1 MKKQE
6 TAAKTTAQIFRD
18 NICTLFNLLNLLIAI
33 ALIVVH
39 AWSNLFFILVV
50 AMNTIIGIAQE
61 LKAKRLIEKLTLL
74 SQPNACVERNG
85 EALSIPIAEVQEQD
99 ILLLES
105 GNQICADAVVTSG
118 GIEVNESLLTG
129 ESDAIFKKEGDSLLS
144 GSSVISGT
152 CKAQVLRVG
161 SDSYASK
168 LTKEAKKT
176 KAMHSELVGSMR
188 KVIRLTSFCI
198 VPLGILLFLQA
209 LLFRDSSLYDAVVGT
224 SAGLLGMLPKGL
236 YLLISISLAAGII
249 TLSKKNVLVQDLYS
263 LENLAHV
270 DVLCLDKTGTLTE
283 GKMQVENA
291 VLFPETDKALFQ
303 EWIGNFLTHTQ
314 DNNATFQAMHGYFS
328 GMDTLSVTEQIPFSS
343 ERKWS
348 AVTFSGVGTFVVGA
362 PEKLCPDTTLP
373 ELLEYQRAGK
383 RVLLAGITCQTVQK
397 VQPLP
402 AVQLLAMIVLTDPL
416 RANAARTIADFQREG
431 VSVKLISGDNPVT
444 ASAIAQQA
452 GILHGER
459 WVDMRA
465 IDESEIDAAAQQY
478 TVFGRVTPQQK
489 RQLIQ
494 AFHRQKHTVAMT
506 GDGVNDLLALKEADC
521 SISVGQGSDAA
532 RQTAQLVLLDSDFAV
547 LKDVLLEGRRVVH
560 NVTRSAGVF
569 FIKTLYSVLLCAIC
583 LLTNTPFPFVP
594 IQITLVDLIIE
605 GYPSFFL
612 SFLPDSR
619 PVRTRFLPEAIRRAA
634 PNAIAIGVCFLFYLL
649 LHVMG
654 LFGLSG
660 EQTQANALLFLLI
673 GTVGLLGVF
682 KMCQPFTK
690 IKAFF
695 AVTSAAGF
703 YAAIALCLWLQ
714 DHLLH
719 LDILHL
725 AVPTSTTLLFFVL
738 LAILAVLTEQILSRT
753 VFRRKETAGATAFQI
768 DESGDT

>member
-1 MKKQE
+1 MKAKE
-6 TAAKTTAQIFRD
+6 TASKTTAQILRD
-18 NICTLFNLLNLLIAI
+18 NVCTLFNLLNLLIAI
-33 ALIVVH
+33 ALIAVH
-39 AWSNLFFILVV
+39 AWSNLFFIFVIAL
-50 AMNTIIGIAQE
+50 NTIIGIAQE

-74 SQPNACVERNG
+74 SQPNAKIERNG
-85 EALSIPIAEVQEQD
+85 TIRSVPIAEVQEQD

-105 GNQICADAVVTSG
+105 GNQICADAVVRSG

-129 ESDAIFKKEGDSLLS
+129 ESDAIFKKEGDTLLS

-152 CKAQVLRVG
+152 CQATVLHVG
-161 SDSYASK
+161 SDSYAAK

-188 KVIRLTSFCI
+188 KVTRLTSLCI
-198 VPLGILLFLQA
+198 VPLGILLFVQA
-209 LLFRDSSLYDAVVGT
+209 LFFRDSSMYDAVVGT

-283 GKMQVENA
+283 GNMKVEKA
-291 VLFPETDKALFQ
+291 VLFPETDSAMFQ
-303 EWIGNFLTHTQ
+303 EWMGNFLTHTQ
-314 DNNATFQAMHGYFS
+314 DNNATFQAMYTYFN

-343 ERKWS
+343 DRKWS
-348 AVTFSGVGTFVVGA
+348 AMTFSGVGTLVIGA
-362 PEKLCPDTTLP
+362 PEKLCPDKLS
-373 ELLEYQRAGK
+373 ESVLEAQRNGK
-383 RVLLAGITCQTVQK
+383 RVLLAGITQHPVQK
-397 VQPLP
+397 EQPLP
-402 AVQLLAMIVLTDPL
+402 KMQLLAEIILTDPL
-416 RANAARTIADFQREG
+416 RVNAAKTIAAFQQEG
-431 VSVKLISGDNPVT
+431 VSVKLISGDNPMT
-444 ASAIAQQA
+444 ASAMAQQA
-452 GILHGER
+452 GVFQGDR
-459 WVDMRA
+459 WIDMRTVT
-465 IDESEIDAAAQQY
+465 DSEIDAAAEQY

-489 RQLIQ
+489 KQLIQ

-569 FIKTLYSVLLCAIC
+569 FIKTLYSILLCVLC

-594 IQITLVDLIIE
+594 IQITLIDLVIE

-612 SFLPDSR
+612 SFLPDAR
-619 PVRTRFLPEAIRRAA
+619 PVRTKFLPEAIRRAA
-634 PNAIAIGVCFLFYLL
+634 PNALAIGVCFLFYLV
-649 LHVMG
+649 LHAMG
-654 LFGLSG
+654 IFGLSG
-660 EQTQANALLFLLI
+660 EQTQANTLLFLLI

-682 KMCQPFTK
+682 KMCLPFTK
-690 IKAFF
+690 GKAFF
-695 AVTSAAGF
+695 AATSAIGF
-703 YAAIALCLWLQ
+703 YFAIALCLWLQ
-714 DHLLH
+714 QHLLY

-725 AVPTSTTLLFFVL
+725 AVPTGTTLLFFGLFAV
-738 LAILAVLTEQILSRT
+738 LAILTESILSRT
-753 VFRRKETAGATAFQI
+753 LFKQKR
-768 DESGDT
+768 

>member
-1 MKKQE
+1 MKAKE
-6 TAAKTTAQIFRD
+6 TASKTTAQILRD
-18 NICTLFNLLNLLIAI
+18 NVCTLFNLLNLLIAI
-33 ALIVVH
+33 ALIAVH
-39 AWSNLFFILVV
+39 AWSNLFFIFVIAL
-50 AMNTIIGIAQE
+50 NTIIGIAQE

-74 SQPNACVERNG
+74 SQPNAKIERNG
-85 EALSIPIAEVQEQD
+85 TIRSVPIAEVQEQD

-105 GNQICADAVVTSG
+105 GNQICADAVVRSG

-129 ESDAIFKKEGDSLLS
+129 ESDAIFKKEGDTLLS

-152 CKAQVLRVG
+152 CQATVLHVG
-161 SDSYASK
+161 SDSYAAK

-188 KVIRLTSFCI
+188 KVTRLTSLCI
-198 VPLGILLFLQA
+198 VPLGILLFVQA
-209 LLFRDSSLYDAVVGT
+209 LFFRDSSMYDAVVGT

-283 GKMQVENA
+283 GNMKVEKA
-291 VLFPETDKALFQ
+291 VLFPETDSAMFQ
-303 EWIGNFLTHTQ
+303 EWMGNFLTHTQ
-314 DNNATFQAMHGYFS
+314 DNNATFQAMYTYFN

-343 ERKWS
+343 DRKWS
-348 AVTFSGVGTFVVGA
+348 AMTFSGVGTLVIGA
-362 PEKLCPDTTLP
+362 PEKLCPDKLS
-373 ELLEYQRAGK
+373 ESVLEAQRNGK
-383 RVLLAGITCQTVQK
+383 RVLLAGITQHPVQK
-397 VQPLP
+397 EQPLP
-402 AVQLLAMIVLTDPL
+402 KMQLLAEIILTDPL
-416 RANAARTIADFQREG
+416 RVNAAKTIAAFQQEG
-431 VSVKLISGDNPVT
+431 VSVKLISGDNPMT
-444 ASAIAQQA
+444 ASAMAQQA
-452 GILHGER
+452 GVFQGDR
-459 WVDMRA
+459 WIDMRTVT
-465 IDESEIDAAAQQY
+465 DSEIDAAAEQY

-489 RQLIQ
+489 KQLIQ

-569 FIKTLYSVLLCAIC
+569 FIKTLYSILLCVLC

-594 IQITLVDLIIE
+594 IQITLIDLVIE

-619 PVRTRFLPEAIRRAA
+619 PVRTKFLPEAIRRAA
-634 PNAIAIGVCFLFYLL
+634 PNALAIGVCFLFYLV
-649 LHVMG
+649 LHAMG
-654 LFGLSG
+654 IFGLSG
-660 EQTQANALLFLLI
+660 EQTQANTLLFLLI

-682 KMCQPFTK
+682 KMCLPFTK
-690 IKAFF
+690 GKAFF
-695 AVTSAAGF
+695 AATSAIGF
-703 YAAIALCLWLQ
+703 YFAIALCLWLQ
-714 DHLLH
+714 QHLLY

-725 AVPTSTTLLFFVL
+725 AVPTGTTLLFFGLFAV
-738 LAILAVLTEQILSRT
+738 LAILTESILSRT
-753 VFRRKETAGATAFQI
+753 LFKQKR
-768 DESGDT
+768 

>member
-1 MKKQE
+1 MKAKE
-6 TAAKTTAQIFRD
+6 TASKTTAQILRD
-18 NICTLFNLLNLLIAI
+18 NVCTLFNLLNLLIAI
-33 ALIVVH
+33 ALIAVH
-39 AWSNLFFILVV
+39 AWSNLFFIFVIAL
-50 AMNTIIGIAQE
+50 NTIIGIAQE

-74 SQPNACVERNG
+74 SQPNAKIERNG
-85 EALSIPIAEVQEQD
+85 TIRSVPIAEVQEQD

-105 GNQICADAVVTSG
+105 GNQICADAVVRSG

-129 ESDAIFKKEGDSLLS
+129 ESDAIFKKEGDTLLS

-152 CKAQVLRVG
+152 CQATVLHVG
-161 SDSYASK
+161 SDSYAAK

-188 KVIRLTSFCI
+188 KVTRLTSLCI
-198 VPLGILLFLQA
+198 VPLGILLFVQA
-209 LLFRDSSLYDAVVGT
+209 LFFRDSSMYDAVVGT

-236 YLLISISLAAGII
+236 YLLISISLAVGII

-283 GKMQVENA
+283 GNMKVEKA
-291 VLFPETDKALFQ
+291 VLFPETDSAMFQ
-303 EWIGNFLTHTQ
+303 EWMGNFLTHTQ
-314 DNNATFQAMHGYFS
+314 DNNATFQAMYTYFN

-343 ERKWS
+343 DRKWS
-348 AVTFSGVGTFVVGA
+348 AMTFFGVGTLVIGA
-362 PEKLCPDTTLP
+362 PEKLCPDKLS
-373 ELLEYQRAGK
+373 ESVLEAQRNGK
-383 RVLLAGITCQTVQK
+383 RVLLAGITQHPVQK
-397 VQPLP
+397 EQPLP
-402 AVQLLAMIVLTDPL
+402 EIQLLAEVILTDPL
-416 RANAARTIADFQREG
+416 RANAAKTIAAFQQEG
-431 VSVKLISGDNPVT
+431 VSVKLISGDNPMT
-444 ASAIAQQA
+444 ASAMAQQA
-452 GILHGER
+452 GVFQCDR
-459 WVDMRA
+459 WIDMRTVT
-465 IDESEIDAAAQQY
+465 DSEIDAAAEQY

-489 RQLIQ
+489 KRLIQ

-569 FIKTLYSVLLCAIC
+569 FIKTLYSILLCVLC

-594 IQITLVDLIIE
+594 IQITLIDLVIE

-619 PVRTRFLPEAIRRAA
+619 PVRTKFLPEAIRRAA
-634 PNAIAIGVCFLFYLL
+634 PNALAIGVCFLFYLI
-649 LHVMG
+649 LHAMG
-654 LFGLSG
+654 IFGLSG
-660 EQTQANALLFLLI
+660 EQTQANTLLFLLI

-682 KMCQPFTK
+682 KMCLPFTK
-690 IKAFF
+690 GKAFF
-695 AVTSAAGF
+695 AATSAIGF
-703 YAAIALCLWLQ
+703 YFAIALCLWLQ
-714 DHLLH
+714 QHLLY

-725 AVPTSTTLLFFVL
+725 AVPTGTTLLFFGLFAV
-738 LAILAVLTEQILSRT
+738 LAILTESILSRT
-753 VFRRKETAGATAFQI
+753 LFKQKR
-768 DESGDT
+768 

>member
-1 MKKQE
+1 MKSKE

-33 ALIVVH
+33 ALVCVH
-39 AWSNLFFILVV
+39 AWSNLFFVPVV
-50 AMNTIIGIAQE
+50 ALNTIIGIAQE

-74 SQPNACVERNG
+74 SQPSARVERNG
-85 EALSIPIAEVQEQD
+85 ETRSVPIAEVQEQD
-99 ILLLES
+99 MLLLES
-105 GNQICADAVVTSG
+105 GCQICADAVVAEG

-129 ESDAIFKKEGDSLLS
+129 ESDAIFKKPGDSLLS

-152 CKAQVLRVG
+152 CKASVLRVG
-161 SDSYASK
+161 GDSYAAK

-188 KVIRLTSFCI
+188 KVTRLTSFCI
-198 VPLGILLFLQA
+198 VPLGILLFVEA
-209 LLFRDSSLYDAVVGT
+209 LLLRDSSLYDAVVGT

-283 GKMQVENA
+283 GKMQVETA
-291 VLFPETDKALFQ
+291 ELLPGTDADLFQ
-303 EWIGNFLTHTQ
+303 EWMGNFLTHTQ
-314 DNNATFQAMHGYFS
+314 DNNATFQAMHAYFN
-328 GMDTLSVTEQIPFSS
+328 GMDTLHVTEQIPFSS
-343 ERKWS
+343 DRKWS
-348 AVTFSGVGTFVVGA
+348 AMAFSGAGMFVIGA
-362 PEKLCPDTTLP
+362 PEKLCPDAMPP
-373 ELLEYQRAGK
+373 EIMTYQKDGK
-383 RVLLAGITCQTVQK
+383 RVLLAGITQQPIQK
-397 VQPLP
+397 EQPLP
-402 AVQLLAMIVLTDPL
+402 EIQLLAIIVLTDPL
-416 RANAARTIADFQREG
+416 RANAAKTIADFQREG

-452 GILHGER
+452 GIFHGER
-459 WVDMRA
+459 WVDMRTV
-465 IDESEIDAAAQQY
+465 EPSEIDAAAQRY

-489 RQLIQ
+489 KQLIQ
-494 AFHRQKHTVAMT
+494 AFHRQKQTVAMT

-547 LKDVLLEGRRVVH
+547 LKDILLEGRRVVH

-569 FIKTLYSVLLCAIC
+569 FIKTLYSILLCAIC

-594 IQITLVDLIIE
+594 IQITLIDLVIE

-619 PVRTRFLPEAIRRAA
+619 PVHTRFLPEAIRRSA
-634 PNAIAIGVCFLFYLL
+634 PNAIAIGVCFLFYLI
-649 LHVMG
+649 LHAMG
-654 LFGLSG
+654 IFGLPG

-673 GTVGLLGVF
+673 GTVGLIGVF
-682 KMCQPFTK
+682 KMCYPFTK
-690 IKAFF
+690 TKVFF
-695 AVTSAAGF
+695 AVTSAVGF
-703 YAAIALCLWLQ
+703 YAAIALCLWMQ
-714 DHLLH
+714 EHLLH

-725 AVPTSTTLLFFVL
+725 AVPTTATLLFFVL
-738 LAILAVLTEQILSRT
+738 FVILAVLTERILSRT
-753 VFRRKETAGATAFQI
+753 VFRAKQKI
-768 DESGDT
+768 DE

>member
-1 MKKQE
+1 MKSKE

-33 ALIVVH
+33 ALVWVH
-39 AWSNLFFILVV
+39 AWSNLFFVPVV
-50 AMNTIIGIAQE
+50 ALNTIIGIAQE

-74 SQPNACVERNG
+74 SQPSARVERNG
-85 EALSIPIAEVQEQD
+85 EIRSIPIAEVQERD
-99 ILLLES
+99 MLLLES
-105 GNQICADAVVTSG
+105 GCQICADAVVAEG

-129 ESDAIFKKEGDSLLS
+129 ESDAIFKKPGDSLLS

-152 CKAQVLRVG
+152 CKASVLRVG
-161 SDSYASK
+161 SDSYAAK

-188 KVIRLTSFCI
+188 KVTRLTSFCI
-198 VPLGILLFLQA
+198 VPLGILLFVEA
-209 LLFRDSSLYDAVVGT
+209 LLLRDSSLYDAVVGT

-283 GKMQVENA
+283 GKMQVETA
-291 VLFPETDKALFQ
+291 ELLPGTDADLFQ
-303 EWIGNFLTHTQ
+303 EWMGNFLTHTQ
-314 DNNATFQAMHGYFS
+314 DNNATFQAMHAYFS
-328 GMDTLSVTEQIPFSS
+328 GMDTLHVTEQIPFSS
-343 ERKWS
+343 DRKWS
-348 AVTFSGVGTFVVGA
+348 AMAFSGAGMFVIGA
-362 PEKLCPDTTLP
+362 PEKLCPDAMPP
-373 ELLEYQRAGK
+373 EIMTYQKDGK
-383 RVLLAGITCQTVQK
+383 RVLLAGITQQSIQK
-397 VQPLP
+397 EQPLP
-402 AVQLLAMIVLTDPL
+402 EIQLLAIIVLTDPL
-416 RANAARTIADFQREG
+416 RANAAKTIADFQREG

-452 GILHGER
+452 GIFHGER
-459 WVDMRA
+459 WVDMRTV
-465 IDESEIDAAAQQY
+465 EPSEIDAAAQRY

-489 RQLIQ
+489 KQLIQ
-494 AFHRQKHTVAMT
+494 AFHRQKQTVAMT

-547 LKDVLLEGRRVVH
+547 LKDILLEGRRVVH

-569 FIKTLYSVLLCAIC
+569 FIKTLYSILLCAIC

-594 IQITLVDLIIE
+594 IQITLIDLVIE

-619 PVRTRFLPEAIRRAA
+619 PVHTRFLPEAIRRAA
-634 PNAIAIGVCFLFYLL
+634 PNAIAIGVCFLFFLI
-649 LHVMG
+649 LHAMG
-654 LFGLSG
+654 MFGLPG

-673 GTVGLLGVF
+673 GTVGLIGVF
-682 KMCQPFTK
+682 KMCHPFTK
-690 IKAFF
+690 TKAFF
-695 AVTSAAGF
+695 AVTSAVGF
-703 YAAIALCLWLQ
+703 YASIALCLWMQ
-714 DHLLH
+714 EHLLH

-725 AVPTSTTLLFFVL
+725 AAPTTATLLFFVL
-738 LAILAVLTEQILSRT
+738 FVILAVLTERILSRT
-753 VFRRKETAGATAFQI
+753 VFRARQKI
-768 DESGDT
+768 DE

>member
-1 MKKQE
+1 MKAKE
-6 TAAKTTAQIFRD
+6 TASKTTAQILRD
-18 NICTLFNLLNLLIAI
+18 NVCTLFNLLNLLIAI
-33 ALIVVH
+33 ALIAVH
-39 AWSNLFFILVV
+39 AWSNLFFIFVIAL
-50 AMNTIIGIAQE
+50 NTVIGIAQE

-74 SQPNACVERNG
+74 SQPNAKIERNG
-85 EALSIPIAEVQEQD
+85 TIQSVPIAEVREQD

-105 GNQICADAVVTSG
+105 GNQICADAIVRSG

-129 ESDAIFKKEGDSLLS
+129 ESDAIFKKAGDTLLS
-144 GSSVISGT
+144 GSSVISGMCQAT
-152 CKAQVLRVG
+152 VLHVG
-161 SDSYASK
+161 SDSYAAK

-188 KVIRLTSFCI
+188 KVTRLTSLCI
-198 VPLGILLFLQA
+198 VPLGILLFVQA
-209 LLFRDSSLYDAVVGT
+209 LFFRDSSMYDAIVGT

-283 GKMQVENA
+283 GNMKIEKA
-291 VLFPETDKALFQ
+291 VLFPGADSAMFQ
-303 EWIGNFLTHTQ
+303 EWMGNFLTHTQ
-314 DNNATFQAMHGYFS
+314 DNNATFQAMYTYFD

-343 ERKWS
+343 DRKWS
-348 AVTFSGVGTFVVGA
+348 AMTFSGAGTLVIGA
-362 PEKLCPDTTLP
+362 PEKLCLGKLP
-373 ELLEYQRAGK
+373 ESVLEAQQNGK
-383 RVLLAGITCQTVQK
+383 RVLLVGITQSPVQK
-397 VQPLP
+397 EQPLP
-402 AVQLLAMIVLTDPL
+402 EMQLLAEIILTDPL
-416 RANAARTIADFQREG
+416 RANAAKTIAAFQQEG

-444 ASAIAQQA
+444 ASAIAQEA
-452 GILHGER
+452 GIFQGDR
-459 WVDMRA
+459 WVDMRTVA
-465 IDESEIDAAAQQY
+465 DSEMDAAAAQY

-489 RQLIQ
+489 KQLIQ

-569 FIKTLYSVLLCAIC
+569 FIKTLYSILLCVLC

-594 IQITLVDLIIE
+594 IQITLIDLVIE

-619 PVRTRFLPEAIRRAA
+619 PVRTKLLPEAIRRAA
-634 PNAIAIGVCFLFYLL
+634 PNALAIGVCFLFYLV
-649 LHVMG
+649 LHAMG
-654 LFGLSG
+654 IFGLSG
-660 EQTQANALLFLLI
+660 EQTQANTLLFLLI

-682 KMCQPFTK
+682 KMCLPFTK
-690 IKAFF
+690 VKAFF
-695 AVTSAAGF
+695 AATSAIGF
-703 YAAIALCLWLQ
+703 YFAIALCLWLQ
-714 DHLLH
+714 QHLLH

-725 AVPTSTTLLFFVL
+725 AVPTGTTLLFFGL
-738 LAILAVLTEQILSRT
+738 FAILAILTESILSRT
-753 VFRRKETAGATAFQI
+753 LFKQKR
-768 DESGDT
+768 

>member
-1 MKKQE
+1 MKAKE
-6 TAAKTTAQIFRD
+6 TASKTTAQILRD
-18 NICTLFNLLNLLIAI
+18 NVCTLFNLLNLLIAI
-33 ALIVVH
+33 ALIAVH
-39 AWSNLFFILVV
+39 AWSNLFFIFVIAL
-50 AMNTIIGIAQE
+50 NTVIGIAQE

-74 SQPNACVERNG
+74 SQPNAKIERNG
-85 EALSIPIAEVQEQD
+85 TIQSVPIAEVQEQD

-105 GNQICADAVVTSG
+105 GNQICADAIVRSG

-129 ESDAIFKKEGDSLLS
+129 ESDAIFKKAGDTLLS

-152 CKAQVLRVG
+152 CQATVLHVG
-161 SDSYASK
+161 SDSYAAK

-188 KVIRLTSFCI
+188 KVTR
-198 VPLGILLFLQA
+198 
-209 LLFRDSSLYDAVVGT
+209 
-224 SAGLLGMLPKGL
+224 LLGMLPKGL

-283 GKMQVENA
+283 GNMKVEKA
-291 VLFPETDKALFQ
+291 VLFPETDSATFQ
-303 EWIGNFLTHTQ
+303 EWMGNFLTHTQ
-314 DNNATFQAMHGYFS
+314 DNNATFQAMHTYFD

-343 ERKWS
+343 DRKWS
-348 AVTFSGVGTFVVGA
+348 AMTFSGAGTLVIGA
-362 PEKLCPDTTLP
+362 PERLSPEKLP
-373 ELLEYQRAGK
+373 ESVLEAQQNGK
-383 RVLLAGITCQTVQK
+383 RVLLAGITQHPVQK
-397 VQPLP
+397 EQPLP
-402 AVQLLAMIVLTDPL
+402 EIQLLAEIILTDPL
-416 RANAARTIADFQREG
+416 RANAAKTIAAFQQEG
-431 VSVKLISGDNPVT
+431 VSVKLISGDNPMT

-452 GILHGER
+452 GVFQGDR
-459 WVDMRA
+459 WVDMRTVA
-465 IDESEIDAAAQQY
+465 DSEMDAAAAQY

-489 RQLIQ
+489 KQLIQ

-560 NVTRSAGVF
+560 NVTRSAGAF
-569 FIKTLYSVLLCAIC
+569 FIKTLYSILLCVLC

-594 IQITLVDLIIE
+594 IQITLIDLVIE

-612 SFLPDSR
+612 SFLPDSQ
-619 PVRTRFLPEAIRRAA
+619 PVRTKFLPEAIRRAA
-634 PNAIAIGVCFLFYLL
+634 PNALAIGVCFLFYLV

-654 LFGLSG
+654 IFGLSG
-660 EQTQANALLFLLI
+660 EQTQANTLLFLLI

-682 KMCQPFTK
+682 KMCLPFTK
-690 IKAFF
+690 VKVFF
-695 AVTSAAGF
+695 AATSAIGF
-703 YAAIALCLWLQ
+703 YFAIALCLWLQ
-714 DHLLH
+714 QHLLH

-725 AVPTSTTLLFFVL
+725 AVPTGTTLLFFGLFAIV
-738 LAILAVLTEQILSRT
+738 AILTASILSRT
-753 VFRRKETAGATAFQI
+753 LFKQKR
-768 DESGDT
+768 

>member
-1 MKKQE
+1 MKAKE
-6 TAAKTTAQIFRD
+6 TASKTTAQILRD
-18 NICTLFNLLNLLIAI
+18 NVCTLFNLLNLLIAI
-33 ALIVVH
+33 ALIAVH
-39 AWSNLFFILVV
+39 AWSNLFFIFVIAL
-50 AMNTIIGIAQE
+50 NTIIGIAQE

-74 SQPNACVERNG
+74 SQPNAKIERNG
-85 EALSIPIAEVQEQD
+85 TIRSVPIAEVQEQD

-105 GNQICADAVVTSG
+105 GNQICADAVVRSG

-129 ESDAIFKKEGDSLLS
+129 ESDAIFKKEGDTLLS

-152 CKAQVLRVG
+152 CQATVLHVG
-161 SDSYASK
+161 SDSYAAK

-188 KVIRLTSFCI
+188 KVTRLTSLCI
-198 VPLGILLFLQA
+198 VPLGILLFVQA
-209 LLFRDSSLYDAVVGT
+209 LFFRDSSMYDAVVGT

-236 YLLISISLAAGII
+236 YLLISISLAVGII

-283 GKMQVENA
+283 GNMKVEKA
-291 VLFPETDKALFQ
+291 VLFPETDSAMFQ
-303 EWIGNFLTHTQ
+303 EWMGNFLTHTQ
-314 DNNATFQAMHGYFS
+314 DNNATFQAMYTYFN

-343 ERKWS
+343 DRKWS
-348 AVTFSGVGTFVVGA
+348 AMTFSGAGTLVIGA
-362 PEKLCPDTTLP
+362 PERLSPEKLP
-373 ELLEYQRAGK
+373 ESVLEAQQNGK
-383 RVLLAGITCQTVQK
+383 RVLLAGITQHPVQK
-397 VQPLP
+397 EQPLP
-402 AVQLLAMIVLTDPL
+402 KMQLLAEIILTDPL
-416 RANAARTIADFQREG
+416 RVNAAKTIAAFQQEG
-431 VSVKLISGDNPVT
+431 VSVKLISGDNPMT

-452 GILHGER
+452 GIFQGDR
-459 WVDMRA
+459 WVDMRTVA
-465 IDESEIDAAAQQY
+465 DSEMDAAAAQY

-489 RQLIQ
+489 KQLIQ

-569 FIKTLYSVLLCAIC
+569 FIKTLYSILLCVLC

-594 IQITLVDLIIE
+594 IQITLIDLVIE

-612 SFLPDSR
+612 SFLPDSQ
-619 PVRTRFLPEAIRRAA
+619 PVRTKFLPEAIRRAA
-634 PNAIAIGVCFLFYLL
+634 PNALAIGVCFLFYLI
-649 LHVMG
+649 LHAMG
-654 LFGLSG
+654 IFGLSG
-660 EQTQANALLFLLI
+660 EQTQANTLLFLLI

-682 KMCQPFTK
+682 KMCLSFTK
-690 IKAFF
+690 GKAFF
-695 AVTSAAGF
+695 AATSAIGF
-703 YAAIALCLWLQ
+703 YFAIALCLWLQ
-714 DHLLH
+714 QHLLY

-725 AVPTSTTLLFFVL
+725 AVPTGTTLLFFGLFAV
-738 LAILAVLTEQILSRT
+738 LAILTESILSRT
-753 VFRRKETAGATAFQI
+753 LFKQKR
-768 DESGDT
+768 

>member
-1 MKKQE
+1 MKSKE

-33 ALIVVH
+33 ALVCVH
-39 AWSNLFFILVV
+39 AWSNLFFVPVV
-50 AMNTIIGIAQE
+50 ALNTIIGIAQE

-74 SQPNACVERNG
+74 SQPNARVERNG
-85 EALSIPIAEVQEQD
+85 ETRSIPIAEVQEQD

-105 GNQICADAVVTSG
+105 GCQICADAVVAEG

-129 ESDAIFKKEGDSLLS
+129 ESDAIFKKPGDSLLS

-152 CKAQVLRVG
+152 CKASVLRVG
-161 SDSYASK
+161 GDSYAAK

-188 KVIRLTSFCI
+188 KVTRLTSFCI
-198 VPLGILLFLQA
+198 VPLGILLFVEA
-209 LLFRDSSLYDAVVGT
+209 LLLRDSSLYDAVVGT

-283 GKMQVENA
+283 GKMQVETAELLPGTNA
-291 VLFPETDKALFQ
+291 DLFQ
-303 EWIGNFLTHTQ
+303 EWMGNFLTHTQ
-314 DNNATFQAMHGYFS
+314 DNNATFQAMHAYFN
-328 GMDTLSVTEQIPFSS
+328 GMDTLQVTEQIPFSS
-343 ERKWS
+343 DRKWS
-348 AVTFSGVGTFVVGA
+348 AMAFSGVGTFVVGA
-362 PEKLCPDTTLP
+362 PERLCPDAMPP
-373 ELLEYQRAGK
+373 EIMAYQKDGK
-383 RVLLAGITCQTVQK
+383 RVLLAGITQQTIQK
-397 VQPLP
+397 EQPLP
-402 AVQLLAMIVLTDPL
+402 EIQLLAIIVLTDPL
-416 RANAARTIADFQREG
+416 RANAAKTIADFQREG

-452 GILHGER
+452 GIFHGER
-459 WVDMRA
+459 WVDMRTV
-465 IDESEIDAAAQQY
+465 EPSEIDAAAQRY

-489 RQLIQ
+489 KQLIQ

-569 FIKTLYSVLLCAIC
+569 FIKTLYSILLCAIC

-594 IQITLVDLIIE
+594 IQITLIDLVIE

-619 PVRTRFLPEAIRRAA
+619 PVHTRFLPEAIRRAA

-649 LHVMG
+649 LHAMG
-654 LFGLSG
+654 IFGLSG

-673 GTVGLLGVF
+673 GTVGLIGVF
-682 KMCQPFTK
+682 KMCHPFTK

-695 AVTSAAGF
+695 AVTSAVGF
-703 YAAIALCLWLQ
+703 YVAIALCLWMQ
-714 DHLLH
+714 EHLLH

-725 AVPTSTTLLFFVL
+725 AVPTTVTLLFFVL
-738 LAILAVLTEQILSRT
+738 FVILAVLTERILSRT
-753 VFRRKETAGATAFQI
+753 VFRAKQKI
-768 DESGDT
+768 DE

>member
-1 MKKQE
+1 MKAKE
-6 TAAKTTAQIFRD
+6 TASKTTAQILRD
-18 NICTLFNLLNLLIAI
+18 NVCTLFNLLNLLIAI
-33 ALIVVH
+33 ALIAVH
-39 AWSNLFFILVV
+39 AWSNLFFIFVIAL
-50 AMNTIIGIAQE
+50 NTVIGIAQE

-74 SQPNACVERNG
+74 SQPNAKIERNG
-85 EALSIPIAEVQEQD
+85 TIQSVPIAEVQEQD

-105 GNQICADAVVTSG
+105 GNQICADAIVRSG

-129 ESDAIFKKEGDSLLS
+129 ESDAIFKKAGDTLLS

-152 CKAQVLRVG
+152 CQATVLHVG
-161 SDSYASK
+161 SDSYAAK

-188 KVIRLTSFCI
+188 KVTRLTSLCI
-198 VPLGILLFLQA
+198 VPLGILLFVQA
-209 LLFRDSSLYDAVVGT
+209 LFFRDSSMYDAVVGT

-283 GKMQVENA
+283 GNMKVEKA
-291 VLFPETDKALFQ
+291 VLFPGTDSAMFQ
-303 EWIGNFLTHTQ
+303 EWMGNFLTHTQ
-314 DNNATFQAMHGYFS
+314 DNNATFQAMHTYFD

-343 ERKWS
+343 DRKWS
-348 AVTFSGVGTFVVGA
+348 AMTFSGAGTLVIGA
-362 PEKLCPDTTLP
+362 PERLSPEKLP
-373 ELLEYQRAGK
+373 ESVLEAQQNGK
-383 RVLLAGITCQTVQK
+383 RVLLAGITQHAVQK
-397 VQPLP
+397 EQPLP
-402 AVQLLAMIVLTDPL
+402 EMQLLAEIILTDPL
-416 RANAARTIADFQREG
+416 RANAAKTIAAFQQEG
-431 VSVKLISGDNPVT
+431 VSVKLISGDNPMT
-444 ASAIAQQA
+444 ASAMAQQA
-452 GILHGER
+452 GVFQSDR
-459 WVDMRA
+459 WVDMRTVA
-465 IDESEIDAAAQQY
+465 DSEMDAAAAQY

-489 RQLIQ
+489 KQLIQ

-569 FIKTLYSVLLCAIC
+569 FIKTLYSILLCVLC

-594 IQITLVDLIIE
+594 IQITLIDLVIE

-612 SFLPDSR
+612 SFLPDSQ
-619 PVRTRFLPEAIRRAA
+619 PVRTKFLPEAIRRAA
-634 PNAIAIGVCFLFYLL
+634 PNTLAIGVCFLFYLV
-649 LHVMG
+649 LHAMG
-654 LFGLSG
+654 IFGLSG
-660 EQTQANALLFLLI
+660 EQTQANTLLFLLI

-682 KMCQPFTK
+682 KMCLPFTK
-690 IKAFF
+690 VKVFF
-695 AVTSAAGF
+695 AATSAIGF
-703 YAAIALCLWLQ
+703 YFAIALCLWMQ
-714 DHLLH
+714 QHLLH

-725 AVPTSTTLLFFVL
+725 AVPTGTTLLFFGLFAIV
-738 LAILAVLTEQILSRT
+738 AILIASILSRT
-753 VFRRKETAGATAFQI
+753 LFKQKR
-768 DESGDT
+768 

>member
-1 MKKQE
+1 MKAKE
-6 TAAKTTAQIFRD
+6 TASKTTAQILRD
-18 NICTLFNLLNLLIAI
+18 NVCTLFNLLNLLIAI
-33 ALIVVH
+33 ALIAVH
-39 AWSNLFFILVV
+39 AWSNLFFIFVIAL
-50 AMNTIIGIAQE
+50 NTIIGIAQE

-74 SQPNACVERNG
+74 SQPNAKIERNG
-85 EALSIPIAEVQEQD
+85 TIRSVPIAEVQEQD

-105 GNQICADAVVTSG
+105 GNQICADAVVRSG

-129 ESDAIFKKEGDSLLS
+129 ESDAIFKKEGDTLLS

-152 CKAQVLRVG
+152 CQATVLHVG
-161 SDSYASK
+161 SDSYAAK

-188 KVIRLTSFCI
+188 KVTRLTSLCI
-198 VPLGILLFLQA
+198 VPLGILLFVQA
-209 LLFRDSSLYDAVVGT
+209 LFFRDSSMYDAVVGT

-283 GKMQVENA
+283 GNMKVEKA
-291 VLFPETDKALFQ
+291 VLFPETDSAMFQ
-303 EWIGNFLTHTQ
+303 EWMGNFLTHTQ
-314 DNNATFQAMHGYFS
+314 DNNATFQAMYTYFN

-343 ERKWS
+343 DRKWS
-348 AVTFSGVGTFVVGA
+348 AMTFSGVGTLVIGA
-362 PEKLCPDTTLP
+362 PEKLCPDKLS
-373 ELLEYQRAGK
+373 ESVLEAQRNGK
-383 RVLLAGITCQTVQK
+383 RVLLAGITQHPVQK
-397 VQPLP
+397 EQPLP
-402 AVQLLAMIVLTDPL
+402 KMQLLAEVILTDPL
-416 RANAARTIADFQREG
+416 RANAAKTIAAFQQEG
-431 VSVKLISGDNPVT
+431 VSVKLISGDNPMT
-444 ASAIAQQA
+444 ASAMAQQA
-452 GILHGER
+452 GVFQGDR
-459 WVDMRA
+459 WIDMRTVA
-465 IDESEIDAAAQQY
+465 DSEMDAAAEQY

-489 RQLIQ
+489 KQLIQ

-532 RQTAQLVLLDSDFAV
+532 RQTAQLVLLDSDFAA

-569 FIKTLYSVLLCAIC
+569 FIKTLYSILLCVLC

-594 IQITLVDLIIE
+594 IQITLIDLVIE

-612 SFLPDSR
+612 SFLPDAR
-619 PVRTRFLPEAIRRAA
+619 PVRTKFLPEAIRRAA
-634 PNAIAIGVCFLFYLL
+634 PNALAIGVCFLFYLI
-649 LHVMG
+649 LHAMG
-654 LFGLSG
+654 IFGLSG
-660 EQTQANALLFLLI
+660 EQTQANTLLFLLI

-682 KMCQPFTK
+682 KMCLPFTK
-690 IKAFF
+690 GKAFF
-695 AVTSAAGF
+695 AATSAIGF
-703 YAAIALCLWLQ
+703 YFAIALCLWLQ
-714 DHLLH
+714 QHLLY

-725 AVPTSTTLLFFVL
+725 AVPTGTTLLFFGLFAV
-738 LAILAVLTEQILSRT
+738 LAILTESILSRT
-753 VFRRKETAGATAFQI
+753 LFKQKR
-768 DESGDT
+768 